1 MNLGTVLQN
10 LRNEPDPVTLLSD
23 DLDLVDLVIVARASA
38 AADRNGERLTQYV
51 QVAVAEFLDRA
62 TEEEWAQL
70 IGRLRD
76 GRSGAGTCINLMLRR
91 RLRQEAH
98 HGCCNG

>member
-23 DLDLVDLVIVARASA
+23 DLDLVVLARASA
-38 AADRNGERLTQYV
+38 AADRNQERLTQYV
-51 QVAVAEFLDRA
+51 QAAVADFLDRA

>member
-10 LRNEPDPVTLLSD
+10 LRNEPDPVALLCD
-23 DLDLVDLVIVARASA
+23 DLDLVIVAQASA

-62 TEEEWAQL
+62 TEEDWAQL

-76 GRSGAGTCINLMLRR
+76 GQSGAGTCINLMLRR
-91 RLRQEAH
+91 RLREEAH
-98 HGCCNG
+98 HGCCG

>member
-23 DLDLVDLVIVARASA
+23 DLDLVVLARASA
-38 AADRNGERLTQYV
+38 AADRNQERLTQYV
-51 QVAVAEFLDRA
+51 QAAVADFLDRA

-98 HGCCNG
+98 HGCCNA

>member
-10 LRNEPDPVTLLSD
+10 LRNEPDPVALLCD
-23 DLDLVDLVIVARASA
+23 DLDLVIVARASA

-62 TEEEWAQL
+62 TEEDWAQL

-76 GRSGAGTCINLMLRR
+76 GQSGAGTCINLMLRR
-91 RLRQEAH
+91 RLREEAH
-98 HGCCNG
+98 HGCCG

>member
-23 DLDLVDLVIVARASA
+23 DLDLVVLARASA
-38 AADRNGERLTQYV
+38 SADRNQERLTQYV
-51 QVAVAEFLDRA
+51 QAAVADFLDRA

-76 GRSGAGTCINLMLRR
+76 GRSGAGACINLMLRR

>member
-23 DLDLVDLVIVARASA
+23 DLDLVVLARASA
-38 AADRNGERLTQYV
+38 SADRNQERLTQYV
-51 QVAVAEFLDRA
+51 QAAVADFLDRA

>member
-23 DLDLVDLVIVARASA
+23 DLDLVVLARASA
-38 AADRNGERLTQYV
+38 SADRNQERLTQYV
-51 QVAVAEFLDRA
+51 QAAVADFLDRA
-62 TEEEWAQL
+62 TEDEWAQL

>member
-23 DLDLVDLVIVARASA
+23 DLDLVVLARASA
-38 AADRNGERLTQYV
+38 AADRNQERLTHYV
-51 QVAVAEFLDRA
+51 QAAVADFLDRA

-98 HGCCNG
+98 HGCCNA

>member
-23 DLDLVDLVIVARASA
+23 DLDLVVLARASA
-38 AADRNGERLTQYV
+38 VADHNGERLTQYV
-51 QVAVAEFLDRA
+51 QAAVADFLDRA

-76 GRSGAGTCINLMLRR
+76 GRSGAGTCINLMLKR
-91 RLRQEAH
+91 RLRQEAY